1 MRTSL
6 RDTQT
11 IEEYLSG
18 SLSGT
23 ELISF
28 TARLL
33 TDSNF
38 EMAVENQKETY
49 QAIKYYGRAELR
61 KEIRK
66 VKERLFTDPDKA
78 SFRLKINRIFHYGPK

>member
-6 RDTQT
+6 RDIQT

-18 SLSGT
+18 KLSGT

-33 TDSNF
+33 TDPNF
-38 EMAVENQKETY
+38 EMAVENQKETV
-49 QAIKYYGRAELR
+49 
-61 KEIRK
+61 IR
-66 VKERLFTDPDKA
+66 RRP
-78 SFRLKINRIFHYGPK
+78 